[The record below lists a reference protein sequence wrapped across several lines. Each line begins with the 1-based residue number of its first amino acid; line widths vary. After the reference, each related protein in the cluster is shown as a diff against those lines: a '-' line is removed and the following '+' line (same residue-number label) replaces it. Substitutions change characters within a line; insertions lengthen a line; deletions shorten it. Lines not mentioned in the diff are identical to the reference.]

1 MLNLL
6 LILNLFMGY
15 ENTELPTLKL
25 QESNSNVV
33 FTEFKTSRRFFL
45 PRRSTYVEV
54 ETIELPAIKEGFES
68 SQSVEIVEV
77 SKRQPIKKLT
87 SAVKNIISDVRILP
101 RRGTII
107 RGNDGTPI
115 VTEENVITTTTK
127 TVTEVK
133 KSESQV
139 KVPVDEKQEEQ
150 AVIIYEDRRF
160 FSGRGRSRIFFK
172 SR

>member
-6 LILNLFMGY
+6 LVLNLFMGY
-15 ENTELPTLKL
+15 ENTELPSLKL
-25 QESNSNVV
+25 KESNSNVIFAEV
-33 FTEFKTSRRFFL
+33 KTSKRFFL
-45 PRRSTYVEV
+45 PRRNTYIEV
-54 ETIELPAIKEGFES
+54 ETIELPAVREGFES

-77 SKRQPIKKLT
+77 DKRQPIKRIT

-101 RRGTII
+101 RVGTIV

-115 VTEENVITTTTK
+115 VAEENITTTTK
-127 TVTEVK
+127 TVTKIE

-139 KVPVDEKQEEQ
+139 KVPVEQKQEEQ